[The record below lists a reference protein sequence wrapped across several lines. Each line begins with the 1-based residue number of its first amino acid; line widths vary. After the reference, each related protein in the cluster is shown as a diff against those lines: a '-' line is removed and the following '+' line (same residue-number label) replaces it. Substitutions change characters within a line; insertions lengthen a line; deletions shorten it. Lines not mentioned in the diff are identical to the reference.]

1 MGMLSFKLLYRAFEW
16 CSNEHLLELQ
26 EHILEIP
33 DDSDIGYTL
42 KVKCLEYPKELHDIN
57 DIYIMIINFSLF
69 MRVLKMKISSHIKE
83 N

>member
-1 MGMLSFKLLYRAFEW
+1 MLSFKLPYRAFEW
-16 CSNEHLLELQ
+16 CSNEDLSELQ

-42 KVKCLEYPKELHDIN
+42 KVKCLEYPKELHDIHN
-57 DIYIMIINFSLF
+57 DYQFFPIHKSI
-69 MRVLKMKISSHIKE
+69 KMKISPHNKG